1 MRLGIAVVSRHVSL
15 DDPRSIVQQLVDL
28 ALDVEK
34 LGFSGLWVTDTVGR
48 GIRSMDPLTVLAAL
62 SSATKTIELG
72 ASVVQLPLRPPVELA
87 HRVQTLNLLC
97 GGRLRLGIGAG
108 STRADFEALN
118 LDFDTRFETLPTYL
132 DMMQRTW
139 RGEAV
144 YGHPISV
151 WPGTEGGPPVYLGAW
166 RSERWINLAAH
177 QCQGWMASGN
187 HVGLDDIERGVTMF
201 RKAGGQRAILTS
213 IHTDVRPE
221 GQRGPIGNPAL
232 FNLHCSPAEARD
244 RLKRLEDA
252 GFDDAVMYPP
262 ADDPDQLEAIRALAP

>member
-15 DDPRSIVQQLVDL
+15 DDPRPIVQQLVDL
-28 ALDVEK
+28 AQKVEG

-48 GIRSMDPLTVLAAL
+48 GSRSMDPLTVLAAL
-62 SSATKTIELG
+62 CSATNTLELG

-87 HRVQTLNLLC
+87 HRVQTLNLLS

-132 DMMQRTW
+132 DMMQCTW
-139 RGEAV
+139 RGDAV

-166 RSERWINLAAH
+166 RSERWINLAAAK
-177 QCQGWMASGN
+177 CQGWMASGN
-187 HVGLDDIERGVTMF
+187 HTSWDDLMKGVSMF

-213 IHTDVRPE
+213 IHTDVRAE
-221 GQRGPIGNPAL
+221 GLRGQIGTPAR
-232 FNLHCSPAEARD
+232 FNLHCSSAEARD

-262 ADDPDQLEAIRALAP
+262 TDDPAQLEAIRALA

>member
-15 DDPRSIVQQLVDL
+15 DDPRPVVQQLVDL
-28 ALDVEK
+28 AHHVER

-48 GIRSMDPLTVLAAL
+48 GSRSLDPLTLLAAL

-72 ASVVQLPLRPPVELA
+72 AAVVQIPLREPVELA
-87 HRVQTLNLLC
+87 HRVQTLNLLSS
-97 GGRLRLGIGAG
+97 GRLRLGIGAG
-108 STRADFEALN
+108 STRTDFEALN
-118 LDFDTRFETLPTYL
+118 LDFDRRFNALPEHL

-144 YGHPISV
+144 YGHPISI

-166 RSERWINLAAH
+166 RSERWINLAAKK
-177 QCQGWMASGN
+177 CQGWMASGN
-187 HVGLDDIERGVTMF
+187 HTGWDDLMTGVSMF
-201 RKAGGQRAILTS
+201 RTAGGQRAILTS
-213 IHTDVRPE
+213 IHADVRPE
-221 GQRGPIGNPAL
+221 DQRVLLQTPAL

-262 ADDPDQLEAIRALAP
+262 ADDPAQLEAIRALI

>member
-1 MRLGIAVVSRHVSL
+1 MRLGIALVSRHVSL
-15 DDPRSIVQQLVDL
+15 TEPRPVVEQLVDL
-28 ALDVEK
+28 VQGIEN
-34 LGFSGLWVTDTVGR
+34 LGFSGVWVTDTVGR
-48 GIRSMDPLTVLAAL
+48 GSRSMDPLTVLAAL

-72 ASVVQLPLRPPVELA
+72 VGILQLPLRAPVELA
-87 HRVQTLNLLC
+87 HRVQTLNLLS

-108 STRADFEALN
+108 STRDDFETLN
-118 LDFDTRFETLPTYL
+118 LDFDKRFETLPTYL

-144 YGHPISV
+144 YGHPISA

-166 RSERWINLAAH
+166 RSERWINLAAAN
-177 QCQGWMASGN
+177 CQGWMASGN
-187 HVGLDDIERGVTMF
+187 HTAWEDLMTGVTMF

-213 IHTDVRPE
+213 IHADVRPE
-221 GQRGPIGNPAL
+221 DQRVLIHTPAL
-232 FNLHCSPAEARD
+232 FNLHCSPAEARE

-262 ADDPDQLEAIRALAP
+262 TDDPAQLEALRALV

>member
-1 MRLGIAVVSRHVSL
+1 MRLGIALVSRHVSL
-15 DDPRSIVQQLVDL
+15 DDPRPVVQQLVDL
-28 ALDVEK
+28 AQNIER
-34 LGFSGLWVTDTVGR
+34 LGFAGLWVTDTVGR
-48 GIRSMDPLTVLAAL
+48 GNRSLDPLMVLAAL
-62 SSATKTIELG
+62 SSTTTTIELG
-72 ASVVQLPLRPPVELA
+72 VGIVQLPLREPVELA
-87 HRVQTLNLLC
+87 HRVQTLNLFS

-108 STRADFEALN
+108 STRTDFEALN
-118 LDFDTRFETLPTYL
+118 RDFDRRFETLPEYL

-144 YGHPISV
+144 YRHPITV

-166 RSERWINLAAH
+166 RSERWINLAATR
-177 QCQGWMASGN
+177 CQGWMASGN
-187 HVGLDDIERGVTMF
+187 HTGWDDLMTGVTMF

-221 GQRGPIGNPAL
+221 DKRGKITTPAL

-262 ADDPDQLEAIRALAP
+262 TDDPAQLEAIRDLI